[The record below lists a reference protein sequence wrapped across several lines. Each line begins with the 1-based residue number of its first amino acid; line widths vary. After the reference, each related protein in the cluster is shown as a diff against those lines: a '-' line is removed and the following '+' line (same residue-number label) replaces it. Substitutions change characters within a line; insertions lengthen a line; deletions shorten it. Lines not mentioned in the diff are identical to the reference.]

1 MRGLRLEPSGA
12 SVLCGPG
19 FPERQRSQERKE
31 RLQGHPFSRPLAPDP
46 PSLIAADALAPG
58 SRLSTA
64 ARVAGVVIAAGYL
77 LGLTPGPL
85 VSVIGALA
93 LVTYGRLLIAERP
106 EAIRNGIA
114 LAIVAAA
121 LGVGALRWG
130 TLDLGELRGV
140 QSVLGPSL
148 LVGPPLAAI
157 ACGAA
162 AIAALLALG
171 SWLNDPRPTDRT
183 SYVWA
188 ATEALVWSLAVV
200 TVLFDPAR
208 SALGGAGFASAALDL
223 GRWILATVVATA
235 MAVGVASLEARLT
248 GRLRWLVLGV
258 AAALVAI
265 AAALVASIL

>member
-1 MRGLRLEPSGA
+1 M
-12 SVLCGPG
+12 
-19 FPERQRSQERKE
+19 
-31 RLQGHPFSRPLAPDP
+31 
-46 PSLIAADALAPG
+46 IAADALAPG

-64 ARVAGVVIAAGYL
+64 ARVAGAVIAAGYL

-148 LVGPPLAAI
+148 LVGPPAAAI

-162 AIAALLALG
+162 ALGALLALG
-171 SWLNDPRPTDRT
+171 SWLNDPRPTDRVG
-183 SYVWA
+183 YAWA
-188 ATEALVWSLAVV
+188 GVEALLWSLAVV

-208 SALGGAGFASAALDL
+208 SALGGAGFLSALLEL
-223 GRWILATVVATA
+223 GRWALATIVATA
-235 MAVGVASLEARLT
+235 LAIGVASLESGLT
-248 GRLRWLVLGV
+248 GRLRWSVLGAAAVLV
-258 AAALVAI
+258 AVSGALVAVS
-265 AAALVASIL
+265 L

>member
-1 MRGLRLEPSGA
+1 M
-12 SVLCGPG
+12 
-19 FPERQRSQERKE
+19 
-31 RLQGHPFSRPLAPDP
+31 
-46 PSLIAADALAPG
+46 IAADALAPG

-85 VSVIGALA
+85 VSVIGALG

-148 LVGPPLAAI
+148 LVGPPTAAI

-162 AIAALLALG
+162 ALGALLALG
-171 SWLNDPRPTDRT
+171 SWLNDPRPSGRVG
-183 SYVWA
+183 YAWA
-188 ATEALVWSLAVV
+188 GVEALLWSLAVV

-208 SALGGAGFASAALDL
+208 SALGGAGLLSALVEL
-223 GRWILATVVATA
+223 GRWALATIVATA
-235 MAVGVASLEARLT
+235 LAVGVASLESGLT
-248 GRLRWLVLGV
+248 GRLRWSVLGV
-258 AAALVAI
+258 AGALVAV
-265 AAALVASIL
+265 AGALVAVSL